1 MRLLRT
7 ARDWVFTVPF
17 LVAFAGTLVVFDPVG
32 RLARL
37 FGIRPFE
44 VVMGVMQRVL
54 IWDFRICGV
63 RYTIDRP
70 PEVRRGK
77 GYVFVSNH
85 QSLVD
90 IPFFGGI
97 LFRNYPKYVAK
108 QELGRGIPSVSL
120 NLRHGQNALIDRRDR
135 RQSIGAIRELGE
147 TAQRRNVSVVIFP
160 EGTRA
165 RDGQLQEFK
174 RAGSVALLKAAPELE
189 VVPTAIDGT
198 WVLSKNKFFPI
209 PFGTR
214 VRVRFG
220 GPMGRDRPEG
230 ELVAAAESW
239 IAETL
244 AEWRKPAS
252 V

>member
-1 MRLLRT
+1 MARRI
-7 ARDWVFTVPF
+7 RDWIFTVPF
-17 LVAFAGTLVVFDPVG
+17 LVAFATTLVIFDPIG

-37 FGIRPFE
+37 FGLRAFE

-63 RYTIDRP
+63 RYTIERP
-70 PEVRRGK
+70 PEVRPGR
-77 GYVFVSNH
+77 GYVFLSNH

-108 QELGRGIPSVSL
+108 KELGRGIPSVSL
-120 NLRHGQNALIDRRDR
+120 NLRHGQNALIDRKDR
-135 RQSIGAIRELGE
+135 RQSINAIRELGQ

-165 RDGQLQEFK
+165 RDGALQEFK
-174 RAGSVALLKAAPELE
+174 RAGSLALLKAAPELE

-198 WVLSKNKFFPI
+198 WILSRDKFFPI
-209 PFGTR
+209 PFGTK

-220 GPMGRDRPEG
+220 TPMARDKSEG
-230 ELVAAAESW
+230 ELVEAAETW
-239 IAETL
+239 IAATL
-244 AEWRKPAS
+244 SEWRDPAA